1 MTEAGELVDQRVAT
15 TRERLATLFAERKPM
30 RILLEASTES
40 EWVAQHLETF
50 GHQVVVADPNYV
62 PMYGHRTRRVKTDLR
77 DVAALTDAC
86 MQGNYRPAHRRS
98 ERQRAV
104 QRELNVREELVETRT
119 RSILLARAMT
129 RADGLRLRSGVS
141 ETFVRRLNTLDLP
154 PATATALAPLC
165 RVIDLLNE
173 ELAAADARFAAAA
186 KADPEVR
193 RLMTL
198 PGVGPIT
205 ATAFMAALDDTSRF
219 HSPGQVTSYLG
230 LDRPSTARERNDGEV
245 ACCEARI
252 RGSRHYWCRQV
263 GASGGRAARRPRGC
277 DDGPRRSAG
286 AAARRWRSVALA
298 RRLARILFAM
308 WRDETMFTG
317 RRIRAGRAP
326 SDRPVSR
333 ATARIA

>member
-1 MTEAGELVDQRVAT
+1 MKGLILTGDVVACAPLSTRTRFRKRRKRGSAVEYGAIDLHKRESQVRIVTEDGELVDHRVAT
-15 TRERLATLFAERKPM
+15 TRERLAGLFAERKPM

-50 GHQVVVADPNYV
+50 GHQVVVADPNYIS
-62 PMYGHRTRRVKTDLR
+62 MYGHRTRRVKTDLR

-86 MQGNYRPAHRRS
+86 LQGNYRPAHRRS

-119 RSILLARAMT
+119 RSILLARSMT

-141 ETFVRRLNTLDLP
+141 EIFVRRLNTLDLP

-205 ATAFMAALDDTSRF
+205 ATRS
-219 HSPGQVTSYLG
+219 SP
-230 LDRPSTARERNDGEV
+230 RSTTR
-245 ACCEARI
+245 
-252 RGSRHYWCRQV
+252 RGSTVQV
-263 GASGGRAARRPRGC
+263 K
-277 DDGPRRSAG
+277 
-286 AAARRWRSVALA
+286 
-298 RRLARILFAM
+298 
-308 WRDETMFTG
+308 
-317 RRIRAGRAP
+317 
-326 SDRPVSR
+326 
-333 ATARIA
+333 